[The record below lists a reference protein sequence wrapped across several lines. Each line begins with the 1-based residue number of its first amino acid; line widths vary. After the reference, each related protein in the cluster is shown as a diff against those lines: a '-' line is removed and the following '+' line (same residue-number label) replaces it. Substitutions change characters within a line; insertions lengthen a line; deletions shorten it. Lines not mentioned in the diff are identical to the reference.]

1 VVLNLVINGCDA
13 IETLRARDRQLTVRT
28 ALVNGQLEVAVTDRG
43 KGIAPEDLERVFEPF
58 VTTKPQGMGLGL
70 AVCRT
75 IVSAHAGRI
84 WAAPNADAGTTFH
97 FTVPISKTKS
107 AANA

>member
-1 VVLNLVINGCDA
+1 
-13 IETLRARDRQLTVRT
+13 VRT
-28 ALVNGQLEVAVTDRG
+28 ALAEGHLEVAVADRG

-58 VTTKPQGMGLGL
+58 VTTKLQGMGLGL

-75 IVSAHAGRI
+75 IVGAHAGRI
-84 WAAPNADAGTTFH
+84 WATRNADAGTTFH
-97 FTVPISKTKS
+97 FTVPVRKAKA